1 MNTYKLIIN
10 TEGAII
16 HGDFPSELKNI
27 TSKINSKSVKFDVEI
42 NGKKLNARAGIEQN
56 KNGTI
61 YLLTTETKYIKSS
74 KLFYELLKMS
84 VITLDSVVSFNEKLS
99 LNQNEYVQDLIHN
112 LTSLNTYN
120 IQDLYSLIPQQ
131 ILSDNINKQKDVIKN
146 IVTEKPKITVNTL
159 LKLIKY
165 NSAMKVE
172 FSVFEKTVMK
182 NPKVQKIEYSIRN
195 AILSILQIFIDD
207 FENKKIQVTV
217 DSNWGV
223 LPNIDSQYQISKKGD
238 VISSSS
244 LSAGNNFNFRFCTW
258 DNSVN
263 SNEKCTDYHGIAI
276 LSSNLVPEIT
286 PLSVHDP
293 DFCSGELNYLL
304 DWEFSDPDDDGQ
316 GSYEIQ
322 VKEGDNNFNDT
333 ANLVIDNTDDDKKN
347 SPDSSYQILSADFVN
362 GNEMEY
368 GKTYYWRTRVTDDR
382 GGGYEQTTS
391 WEEGPQFTTPTYEY
405 PQIDFNATPDHS
417 SECLYEVGYSG
428 VADKCDFGEDII
440 FSDNSTFVECNNSD
454 NAQCVVASA
463 ARCDTNNWLC
473 VACDN
478 DSQCVKFGA
487 GYKCEGGVCNPPEG
501 FVCATDN
508 DCMTAEAAKCEEGI
522 CVACDDDSQCSNVV
536 SGYVCRSNG
545 VCEDPDRR
553 EWYFYSN
560 YGGTLNSADPY
571 PVNNYIESVVDSYIV
586 TLKVKDILGNTCL
599 QNKNIFLGGKKY
611 PKWNEISPSG
621 S

>member
-217 DSNWGV
+217 DSNFTRLYVDYDILFVSLYYIFDNAVKYCSENTKFKV
-223 LPNIDSQYQISKKGD
+223 LFKEKK
-238 VISSSS
+238 
-244 LSAGNNFNFRFCTW
+244 
-258 DNSVN
+258 
-263 SNEKCTDYHGIAI
+263 E
-276 LSSNLVPEIT
+276 NL
-286 PLSVHDP
+286 
-293 DFCSGELNYLL
+293 F
-304 DWEFSDPDDDGQ
+304 
-316 GSYEIQ
+316 
-322 VKEGDNNFNDT
+322 
-333 ANLVIDNTDDDKKN
+333 LVIFDMVSLRIEENEVEKLCVKKFRAQSAEKLTD
-347 SPDSSYQILSADFVN
+347 A
-362 GNEMEY
+362 
-368 GKTYYWRTRVTDDR
+368 GKGIGMHRVLKTLKLNNAELEIIPRVTPTFKQKNDLKF
-382 GGGYEQTTS
+382 EHN
-391 WEEGPQFTTPTYEY
+391 QFILKFDPTRM
-405 PQIDFNATPDHS
+405 I
-417 SECLYEVGYSG
+417 
-428 VADKCDFGEDII
+428 
-440 FSDNSTFVECNNSD
+440 
-454 NAQCVVASA
+454 
-463 ARCDTNNWLC
+463 
-473 VACDN
+473 
-478 DSQCVKFGA
+478 
-487 GYKCEGGVCNPPEG
+487 
-501 FVCATDN
+501 
-508 DCMTAEAAKCEEGI
+508 
-522 CVACDDDSQCSNVV
+522 
-536 SGYVCRSNG
+536 
-545 VCEDPDRR
+545 
-553 EWYFYSN
+553 
-560 YGGTLNSADPY
+560 
-571 PVNNYIESVVDSYIV
+571 
-586 TLKVKDILGNTCL
+586 
-599 QNKNIFLGGKKY
+599 
-611 PKWNEISPSG
+611 
-621 S
+621 